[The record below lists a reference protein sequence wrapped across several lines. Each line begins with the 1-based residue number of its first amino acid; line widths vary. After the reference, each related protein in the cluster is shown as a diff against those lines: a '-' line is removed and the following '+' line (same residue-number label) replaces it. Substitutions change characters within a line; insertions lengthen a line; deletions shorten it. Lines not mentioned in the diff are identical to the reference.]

1 MNQEKHAYNTS
12 DIYYKDVAL
21 FKTQSVVDKVSLSI
35 TLVLAADQLV
45 QLVDDIAASAG
56 LKRQDFHVVS
66 QL

>member
-21 FKTQSVVDKVSLSI
+21 FKTQSVVDK
-35 TLVLAADQLV
+35 AADQLV